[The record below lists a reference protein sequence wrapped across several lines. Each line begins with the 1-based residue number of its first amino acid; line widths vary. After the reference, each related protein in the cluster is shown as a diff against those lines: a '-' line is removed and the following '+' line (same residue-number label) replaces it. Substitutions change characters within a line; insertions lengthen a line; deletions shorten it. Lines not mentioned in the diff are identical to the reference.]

1 MGGKKIWNKDNK
13 QFFDMFDDLR
23 WDVII
28 RFVDIGEIVDRRCI
42 HIVFIVKNVLAIF
55 KYVIFL
61 LLISAQ
67 RTFICISIMLISIFR
82 ISLQT

>member
-28 RFVDIGEIVDRRCI
+28 RFVDIGGIVDRRCI